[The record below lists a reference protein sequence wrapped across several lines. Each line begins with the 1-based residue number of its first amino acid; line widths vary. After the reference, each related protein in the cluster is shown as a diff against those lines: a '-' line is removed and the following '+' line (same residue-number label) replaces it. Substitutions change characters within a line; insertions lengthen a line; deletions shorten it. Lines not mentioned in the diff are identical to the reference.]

1 MKCKQIP
8 LQKRDKGRY
17 VERNK
22 SKFGQKM
29 RLEGNLFVKKLL
41 QKDCKKGRKSYLNVK
56 ENSKQKEIG
65 NCAKLYIVQKK
76 MR

>member
-1 MKCKQIP
+1 
-8 LQKRDKGRY
+8 
-17 VERNK
+17 
-22 SKFGQKM
+22 M
-29 RLEGNLFVKKLL
+29 RLEGNLFVKNVTER
-41 QKDCKKGRKSYLNVK
+41 QKDEVTINCKEGRKSYLNVK